1 MGRGGAWSRWVGEGL
16 GPDGWRMGGFAAFTS
31 ALTNSC
37 MVAMVI
43 PHSTYHWGHTCAVDQ
58 WDGEHGVYPNAT
70 QPKVNFSDEL
80 HVFAIEWNTTAI
92 SWFMD
97 NHLYYTRTAGKPPT
111 LFIPNRPF
119 HVILNTA
126 LDWWSPPDDST
137 PFPGYHMI
145 DYVTIYQAK

>member
-1 MGRGGAWSRWVGEGL
+1 MGEWPGPGGWGRGA
-16 GPDGWRMGGFAAFTS
+16 FAAFTS

-43 PHSTYHWGHTCAVDQ
+43 LHSTYHWGHTCAVDQ

-70 QPKVNFSDEL
+70 QPKANFSDEL

-97 NHLYYTRTAGKPPT
+97 DQLYYTRTAGKPPT

-145 DYVTIYQAK
+145 DYVTIYQSK